1 MAVRFLAEGIWK
13 EITAAARARRRGK
26 AFVAVPY
33 VGKAGSR
40 LLPLREGDTLLVN
53 AGDAAVRS
61 GQTNPQGL
69 RELFNKGVQLYSLGN
84 LHAKIYVIGSVA
96 FIGSVNASA
105 HSSDGLEEAV
115 VRIRDPKVVR
125 EAREH
130 IQNLPK
136 ELLVSRDLDRLEK
149 LYRPPRIAGSGRK
162 ATSSRSSTKPRYF
175 IAQIEEDEISED
187 YMAALAAG
195 EKEAK
200 AKRERKNTVLDSF
213 VRAGKLPYRTGDYV
227 IQVVEVSSGAFWI
240 YPVGKIIYRQVVPG
254 RRGGLT
260 TVHLEIPDRPRRRL
274 STVQKL
280 LARRD
285 RGRIEKDSLVGN
297 NEFRSSLLNA
307 LG

>member
-1 MAVRFLAEGIWK
+1 VAVRFLAEGIWK

-33 VGKAGSR
+33 FGKAGSR

-61 GQTNPQGL
+61 GQTNPRGL
-69 RELFNKGVQLYSLGN
+69 RELLNKGVQLYSLGN

-105 HSSDGLEEAV
+105 HSSDVLEEAV

-136 ELLVSRDLDRLEK
+136 ELLVHRDLDRLEN
-149 LYRPPRIAGSGRK
+149 LYRPPRRPGGGQKGS
-162 ATSSRSSTKPRYF
+162 ASRRSPRTRYF
-175 IAQIEEDEISED
+175 IAQVNDDDIDQECTE
-187 YMAALAAG
+187 ALVEG
-195 EKEAK
+195 HRQAK
-200 AKRERKNTVLDSF
+200 ARRERRNTEVEEFWRNGDM
-213 VRAGKLPYRTGDYV
+213 PYRTGDIV
-227 IQVVEVSSGAFWI
+227 IQVFKTKYTRWI
-240 YPVGKIIYRQVVPG
+240 YPPGKVIH
-254 RRGGLT
+254 RRVEHRRNGFT
-260 TVHLEIPDRPRRRL
+260 TIVYLETPKRSRRRL

-285 RGRIEKDSLVGN
+285 RGRIEKDGLVGN

>member
-33 VGKAGSR
+33 FGKAGSR

-69 RELFNKGVQLYSLGN
+69 RELLNKGVQLYSLGN

-105 HSSDGLEEAV
+105 HSSDVLEEAV

-136 ELLVSRDLDRLEK
+136 ELLVHRDLDRLKK
-149 LYRPPRIAGSGRK
+149 LYRPPRRPGGGQKGS
-162 ATSSRSSTKPRYF
+162 ASPRSPSTRYF
-175 IAQIEEDEISED
+175 IAQINDDAIDQECTE
-187 YMAALAAG
+187 ALVEG
-195 EKEAK
+195 HQEAK
-200 AKRERKNTVLDSF
+200 ARRERRNTEVEEFWRNGDM
-213 VRAGKLPYRTGDYV
+213 PYRTGDIV
-227 IQVVEVSSGAFWI
+227 IQVFKTKYTRWI
-240 YPVGKIIYRQVVPG
+240 YPPGKVIH
-254 RRGGLT
+254 RRVEHRRSGFT
-260 TVHLEIPDRPRRRL
+260 TIVYLETPKRSRRLL

-285 RGRIEKDSLVGN
+285 RDRIEKDSLVGN